1 MFLFNFVPLLFK
13 KIYICTMKQ
22 DVSGFFTDFNA
33 LDYIDEKEYEVIID
47 TVVAAV
53 DSTAITT
60 GYGVYVFDYY
70 KKNVFYVSANI
81 RKWCGLE
88 AGEVLETGLDAY
100 LRYIPNDDL
109 AMLYEI
115 NDAAFKFWNQLPPD
129 QLHNYVNTYDFR
141 YHDFM
146 VNQRYNPM
154 IIKNGKIWL
163 AMCTVSM
170 SSQHESGNIVMK
182 NVADGTRY
190 EYSRKNK
197 NWIMLPPIVLSE
209 KEKNIIRYSAQGMS
223 SAEIAEVFHVRMETV
238 RSQKKNL
245 FKKLE
250 VNSMSEAII
259 LTNNINLL

>member
-1 MFLFNFVPLLFK
+1 MK
-13 KIYICTMKQ
+13 KE
-22 DVSGFFTDFNA
+22 VSGFFTAFNA
-33 LDYIDEKEYEVIID
+33 LDYVDEKEYETVMD

-53 DSTAITT
+53 DSAVKTT
-60 GYGVYVFDYY
+60 GCGVYILDYY

-81 RKWCGLE
+81 RQWCGLE
-88 AGEVLETGLDAY
+88 AGEVLKTGHDAY
-100 LRYIPNDDL
+100 LKYIPNEDL
-109 AMLYEI
+109 EMLYEI
-115 NDAAFKFWNQLPPD
+115 NDAAFRFWYRLPAGQL
-129 QLHNYVNTYDFR
+129 LNYVNTYDFH

-154 IIKNGKIWL
+154 IIKNGRIWL

-170 SSQHESGNIVMK
+170 SSQHRSGNIIMK

-197 NWIMLPPIVLSE
+197 CWIMLPPIVLSE

-223 SAEIAEVFHVRMETV
+223 SAEIAELFHVRMETV

-250 VNSMSEAII
+250 VGSMSEAII
-259 LTNNINLL
+259 FANNINLL